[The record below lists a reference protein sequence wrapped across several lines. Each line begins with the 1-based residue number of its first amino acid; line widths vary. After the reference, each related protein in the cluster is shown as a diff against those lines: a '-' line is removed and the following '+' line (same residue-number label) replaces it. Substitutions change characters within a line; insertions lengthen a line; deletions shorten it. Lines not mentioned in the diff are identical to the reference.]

1 MIINHAKLKVR
12 ANNLNIFLNN
22 CLFQSFIIIVKNISI
37 PNYSDIINAY
47 SKNIYN
53 NIYIFF

>member
-1 MIINHAKLKVR
+1 MIINHVKLKVR
-12 ANNLNIFLNN
+12 ANNLNIYLSN
-22 CLFQSFIIIVKNISI
+22 CLFQSFYIIVKNISL

-53 NIYIFF
+53 NLY

>member
-1 MIINHAKLKVR
+1 MITNHVKLKVR
-12 ANNLNIFLNN
+12 GNNINVYLND
-22 CLFQSFIIIVKNISI
+22 CLFQLFHIIVKNISL

-53 NIYIFF
+53 NLY

>member
-12 ANNLNIFLNN
+12 ANNINIYLNN
-22 CLFQSFIIIVKNISI
+22 CLFQLFYIIVKNISL

-53 NIYIFF
+53 NLY

>member
-1 MIINHAKLKVR
+1 MRINHVKLKVR
-12 ANNLNIFLNN
+12 ENNLNIYLNN

-37 PNYSDIINAY
+37 SNYSDIINAN

-53 NIYIFF
+53 NLY